1 MSAAECARFEKKL
14 AYFSAPSLLGI
25 KCANLISIGKNEF
38 NLPEHIRNFN
48 TKAAKKGLRLHV
60 LCACK
65 SRALILLYNASALEQ
80 QLKCD
85 EVCRILEA
93 YGYKNATRTEEKL
106 KKLAER
112 IQENPGFPHE
122 IGVFLGYPP
131 EDVIGF
137 IQNRGENY
145 QLCGYW
151 KVYSNAEK
159 AARTFQTYDKCRNF
173 LCNKLNQG
181 YDIYQALRIS

>member
-93 YGYKNATRTEEKL
+93 YGYKNTARTEEKL

-122 IGVFLGYPP
+122 IGVFLGYPLD
-131 EDVIGF
+131 DVIGF
-137 IQNRGENY
+137 IEHKPYYLVGD
-145 QLCGYW
+145 W
-151 KVYSNAEK
+151 KVYQNVNEAKKQFDVFKQAKE
-159 AARTFQTYDKCRNF
+159 QM
-173 LCNKLNQG
+173 LNEIHNG
-181 YDIYQALRIS
+181 YELSQII

>member
-1 MSAAECARFEKKL
+1 M
-14 AYFSAPSLLGI
+14 
-25 KCANLISIGKNEF
+25 
-38 NLPEHIRNFN
+38 
-48 TKAAKKGLRLHV
+48 
-60 LCACK
+60 
-65 SRALILLYNASALEQ
+65 EQ

-93 YGYKNATRTEEKL
+93 YGYKNTARTEEKL